1 MGWGGVEGEPP
12 LLCSVSPVE
21 SSEADTEE
29 GAVRSGQRK
38 GYQSWRQSWRQSLAP
53 KVKLKC

>member
-1 MGWGGVEGEPP
+1 MEGEPP